1 MKQRISRRVGI
12 LLVLLCLLSPRFVA
26 TDAWAQ
32 AWVPSRGEGSINF
45 AYQRISNTGHRLTDG
60 FLAKGG
66 QSTNMGLY
74 VEVDYALTDR
84 LSFSAGMPYVFGKYT
99 DSNPPPPPI
108 PFLPLDQCHC
118 WNSGWQDFGFTAR
131 YNIANESFGLTPS
144 FSFGTPSHG
153 YDFRSEAALGRHL
166 KEARLALDA
175 GRRLD
180 FISPRLLVQGSYSF
194 AFVERTLDV
203 GNNRSTASV
212 EGGFLLTKK
221 LLVRGLSQWQ
231 HTHGGLRFGS
241 PTSSSL
247 PPPGDVNTPERL
259 FEHDRLLRDNNWHP
273 GVGATYS
280 FERME
285 VFGTYVHYATGT
297 DTHSGRALTFGV
309 SFPFR
314 AGNP

>member
-1 MKQRISRRVGI
+1 MTSRRRGVVFA
-12 LLVLLCLLSPRFVA
+12 LACFLTTWLVA
-26 TDAWAQ
+26 ADAWAQ
-32 AWVPSRGEGSINF
+32 AWVPQRGEGSINF

-66 QSTNMGLY
+66 QSTNMGMY
-74 VEVDYALTDR
+74 VELDYALTDR
-84 LSFSAGMPYVFGKYT
+84 LSFSAGLPYVFGKYT
-99 DSNPPPPPI
+99 DPNPPPPPI

-259 FEHDRLLRDNNWHP
+259 FEHDRLLRDNSWHP

-280 FERME
+280 VEKME

-297 DTHSGRALTFGV
+297 DTHSGRAFTFGV

-314 AGNP
+314 IANP